1 MIFPL
6 DLIDKN
12 NGFTLCFAFSHR
24 SSWLAV
30 IMEEIENPQF
40 LCEVV
45 QELADFLWLISA
57 SCTGSNKFI
66 PFGRKLSTIGCVK
79 GLGESMFQFM
89 TATRIIFGEG
99 SLESSLSIISQYGYS
114 VLLVSG
120 KNAERYA
127 PLTAYLQQQ
136 NMRYQHVAVSGEPN
150 ITMVE
155 EAAMLGRRF
164 KPDMVIA
171 IGGGSVLDMG
181 KAVAAII
188 PNQGNVYDY
197 VEVVGRSVPLKA
209 KPLPFIAIPTT
220 ASSGSEV
227 TRNAVLKSAQD
238 RVKISLRSPEM
249 LADVAIIDPTLTYGT
264 DPVTSGRGAMDA
276 FTHLMEA
283 YVCGEPNP
291 LTDMICEEGLRRLSR
306 AMIAG
311 CLRDDKKA
319 RSDLSFAAMLG
330 GMATTNAKLGAA
342 HGLASA
348 LGGKLD
354 APHSVITA
362 RLAPIVM
369 RENIDVAKEAGRSDI
384 LQRYKIVSRILTG
397 RKNACVEDGILWVNM
412 MLEKLSIPNLTDFGV
427 CATSFERVAA
437 DALKSTAI
445 KGNPIPL
452 TMERLTHILH
462 QVCSCQPLAAIEPRA
477 SQGEVEIRHLLKE
490 EGSRLSGQ
498 H

>member
-1 MIFPL
+1 
-6 DLIDKN
+6 
-12 NGFTLCFAFSHR
+12 
-24 SSWLAV
+24 
-30 IMEEIENPQF
+30 
-40 LCEVV
+40 
-45 QELADFLWLISA
+45 
-57 SCTGSNKFI
+57 
-66 PFGRKLSTIGCVK
+66 
-79 GLGESMFQFM
+79 MFQFM

-99 SLESSLSIISQYGYS
+99 SLESSLSVISQYGYS

-120 KNAERYA
+120 KNPERYA
-127 PLTAYLQQQ
+127 SLINYLHQQ

-155 EAAMLGRRF
+155 ETAMLGRRF

-197 VEVVGRSVPLKA
+197 VEVVGRSVPLKT

-238 RVKISLRSPEM
+238 RVKVSLRSPDM
-249 LADVAIIDPTLTYGT
+249 LADVAIVDPTLTYGT
-264 DPVTSGRGAMDA
+264 DPLTSGRGAMDA

-283 YVCGEPNP
+283 YVCGDPNP
-291 LTDMICEEGLRRLSR
+291 LTDTICEEGLRRLTR
-306 AMIAG
+306 AMVPG

-330 GMATTNAKLGAA
+330 GMAATNAKLGAA

-362 RLAPIVM
+362 RLAPHVM
-369 RENIDVAKEAGRSDI
+369 RENIEAARDAGRSDI
-384 LQRYKIVSRILTG
+384 LQRYKTISQILTG

-412 MLEKLSIPNLTDFGV
+412 MLERLAIPNLTDFGV
-427 CATSFERVAA
+427 CATSFERVAT
-437 DALKSTAI
+437 DALKSTSI

-462 QVCSCQPLAAIEPRA
+462 QVCSCQQTDSIEPKT
-477 SQGEVEIRHLLKE
+477 SQGEIEILHFLQE
-490 EGSRLSGQ
+490 QSSWLSGQ

>member
-1 MIFPL
+1 
-6 DLIDKN
+6 
-12 NGFTLCFAFSHR
+12 
-24 SSWLAV
+24 
-30 IMEEIENPQF
+30 
-40 LCEVV
+40 
-45 QELADFLWLISA
+45 
-57 SCTGSNKFI
+57 
-66 PFGRKLSTIGCVK
+66 
-79 GLGESMFQFM
+79 MFQFM

-99 SLESSLSIISQYGYS
+99 SLESSLSVISQYGYS

-120 KNAERYA
+120 KNPERYA
-127 PLTAYLQQQ
+127 SLINYLHQQ

-155 EAAMLGRRF
+155 ETAMLGRRF

-197 VEVVGRSVPLKA
+197 VEVVGRSVPLKT

-238 RVKISLRSPEM
+238 RVKVSLRSPDM
-249 LADVAIIDPTLTYGT
+249 LADVAIVDPTLTYGT
-264 DPVTSGRGAMDA
+264 DPLTSGRGAMDA

-283 YVCGEPNP
+283 YVCGDPNP
-291 LTDMICEEGLRRLSR
+291 LTDTICEEGLRRLTR
-306 AMIAG
+306 AMVPG

-330 GMATTNAKLGAA
+330 GMAATNAKLGAA

-362 RLAPIVM
+362 RLAPHVM
-369 RENIDVAKEAGRSDI
+369 RENIEAARDVGRSDI
-384 LQRYKIVSRILTG
+384 LQRYKTISQILTG

-412 MLEKLSIPNLTDFGV
+412 MLERLAIPNLTDFGV
-427 CATSFERVAA
+427 CATSFERVAT
-437 DALKSTAI
+437 DSLKSTSI

-462 QVCSCQPLAAIEPRA
+462 QVCSCQQTDSIEPKT
-477 SQGEVEIRHLLKE
+477 SQGEVEILHLLQE
-490 EGSRLSGQ
+490 QSSWLSGQ

>member
-1 MIFPL
+1 
-6 DLIDKN
+6 
-12 NGFTLCFAFSHR
+12 
-24 SSWLAV
+24 
-30 IMEEIENPQF
+30 
-40 LCEVV
+40 
-45 QELADFLWLISA
+45 
-57 SCTGSNKFI
+57 
-66 PFGRKLSTIGCVK
+66 
-79 GLGESMFQFM
+79 MFQFM

-99 SLESSLSIISQYGYS
+99 SLESSLSVISQYGYS
-114 VLLVSG
+114 ALLVSG
-120 KNAERYA
+120 KNSERYA
-127 PLTAYLQQQ
+127 PLLNYLHQQ
-136 NMRYQHVAVSGEPN
+136 NMRYQHVAVTGEPN
-150 ITMVE
+150 ISMVE
-155 EAAMLGRRF
+155 EAAALGRRF

-238 RVKISLRSPEM
+238 RVKISLRSPDM
-249 LADVAIIDPTLTYGT
+249 LADVAIVDPTLTYGT
-264 DPVTSGRGAMDA
+264 DPLTSGRGAMDA

-283 YVCGEPNP
+283 YVCGQPNP
-291 LTDMICEEGLRRLSR
+291 LTDMICEEGMRRISR
-306 AMIAG
+306 AIIPG
-311 CLRDDKKA
+311 CLRNDKNA

-330 GMATTNAKLGAA
+330 GMASTNAKLGAA

-362 RLAPIVM
+362 RLAPYVM
-369 RENIDVAKEAGRSDI
+369 SENIEAAKEAGRNDI
-384 LQRYKIVSRILTG
+384 LQRYKAIARILTG
-397 RKNACVEDGILWVNM
+397 RKNACLEDGILWVNM
-412 MLEKLSIPNLTDFGV
+412 MLKRLSIPHLTDFGV
-427 CATSFERVAA
+427 CSTSFERVAA
-437 DALKSTAI
+437 DALKSTSI

-452 TMERLTHILH
+452 TIERLTHILH
-462 QVCSCQPLAAIEPRA
+462 QVCPCHKVDGNMPQML
-477 SQGEVEIRHLLKE
+477 QGEVEIRHVLQE
-490 EGSRLSGQ
+490 ESGHLSGQ